1 VQLVPDRITVTG
13 SAGAIF
19 TSLNGFDWE
28 QQNSGANANLGRVKW
43 CGNQFV
49 VIGSEGAILTSR
61 NGLEWTP
68 QVSGTLFDVAW
79 DGTTMVAVGWE
90 DVTSTRTKGLILTSK
105 DGVNWSQLERA

>member
-1 VQLVPDRITVTG
+1 
-13 SAGAIF
+13 
-19 TSLNGFDWE
+19 
-28 QQNSGANANLGRVKW
+28 VKW

-68 QVSGTLFDVAW
+68 QVSGTLFDLAW